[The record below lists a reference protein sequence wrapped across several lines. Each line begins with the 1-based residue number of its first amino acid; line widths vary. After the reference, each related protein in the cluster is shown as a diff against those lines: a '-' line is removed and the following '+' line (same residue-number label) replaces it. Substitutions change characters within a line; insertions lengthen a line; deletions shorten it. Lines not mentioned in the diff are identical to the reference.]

1 MGSISFSLSYT
12 LLTMT
17 NDLIVNK
24 EGAITEVRAN
34 AVQKLADETRKV
46 ESKKWVVAFTV
57 IIAVV
62 TIVPIIPIALAF
74 LAGAVINNR
83 KRSN

>member
-1 MGSISFSLSYT
+1 
-12 LLTMT
+12 MT
-17 NDLIVNK
+17 KDLIVNK

-34 AVQKLADETRKV
+34 ELARLADETRKV

-83 KRSN
+83 KRSNNA

>member
-1 MGSISFSLSYT
+1 
-12 LLTMT
+12 MT
-17 NDLIVNK
+17 KDLIINK

>member
-1 MGSISFSLSYT
+1 
-12 LLTMT
+12 MT
-17 NDLIVNK
+17 KDLIVNE

-83 KRSN
+83 KRSNNA

>member
-1 MGSISFSLSYT
+1 
-12 LLTMT
+12 MT

-83 KRSN
+83 KRSNNA

>member
-1 MGSISFSLSYT
+1 
-12 LLTMT
+12 MT
-17 NDLIVNK
+17 KDLIVNE

>member
-1 MGSISFSLSYT
+1 
-12 LLTMT
+12 MT

>member
-1 MGSISFSLSYT
+1 
-12 LLTMT
+12 MT
-17 NDLIVNK
+17 KDLIVNQ

-83 KRSN
+83 KRSNNA

>member
-1 MGSISFSLSYT
+1 
-12 LLTMT
+12 MT
-17 NDLIVNK
+17 KDLIVNK

-83 KRSN
+83 KRSNNA

>member
-1 MGSISFSLSYT
+1 
-12 LLTMT
+12 MT
-17 NDLIVNK
+17 KDLIVNK